1 MAEKKIR
8 IGTRG
13 SALAL
18 AQTELVIDKLRERY
32 PEYEYEKVILSTKG
46 DRILNVPLVD
56 FGGKGAFVEEFED
69 RLKNG
74 EIDLAV
80 HSAKDMPVELKE
92 GLVIAGTLKRED
104 VRDVLVCRRDDVN
117 KTVKIGT
124 GSLRRQLQL
133 KKILPNSKCVSIR
146 GNVPTRLKK
155 LDDGEFDGI
164 VLAAAG
170 LKRLGL
176 FDYDRYDYRFFETEE
191 ILPAGGQGI
200 IAIEGRKN
208 DEISAMV
215 GQVSDKDTFAELAC
229 ERTVLNVLQAGCHEA
244 VGIYAC
250 VENSNDELIA
260 TENSDEKSVRHEL
273 PGDSYIRLKVMKES
287 GGRLYYEQGAAEFQE
302 GKELAEKVAAKLL
315 KKING

>member
-1 MAEKKIR
+1 
-8 IGTRG
+8 
-13 SALAL
+13 
-18 AQTELVIDKLRERY
+18 
-32 PEYEYEKVILSTKG
+32 
-46 DRILNVPLVD
+46 
-56 FGGKGAFVEEFED
+56 
-69 RLKNG
+69 
-74 EIDLAV
+74 
-80 HSAKDMPVELKE
+80 
-92 GLVIAGTLKRED
+92 
-104 VRDVLVCRRDDVN
+104 VCRRDDVN

-250 VENSNDELIA
+250 VEKMAGVCSEYSNDELAEI
-260 TENSDEKSVRHEL
+260 EKFDGKSVRREL

>member
-1 MAEKKIR
+1 VIEK
-8 IGTRG
+8 
-13 SALAL
+13 LA
-18 AQTELVIDKLRERY
+18 KCF
-32 PEYEYEKVILSTKG
+32 PEYEYEKVILSTRG
-46 DRILNVPLVD
+46 DKILNVPLVD

-104 VRDVLVCRRDDVN
+104 VRDVLVCRKDDAGIALVE
-117 KTVKIGT
+117 KIGT

-133 KKILPNSKCVSIR
+133 KKIMPHLECVSIR

-170 LKRLGL
+170 LKRLEL
-176 FDYDRYDYRFFETEE
+176 FDYDRYDYRFFETDE

-200 IAIEGRKN
+200 IAIEGRKD

-215 GQVSDKDTFAELAC
+215 EKISDKDTFAELAC

-250 VENSNDELIA
+250 VEKVAGVCAENSNDELIGI
-260 TENSDEKSVRHEL
+260 EKSDEKSVKREL
-273 PGDSYIRLKVMKES
+273 PGESYLRLRVMKES
-287 GGRLYYEQGAAEFQE
+287 GGELYFEKGEILLDGNE
-302 GKELAEKVAAKLL
+302 INDKLRKGKMLAEKVAAKLL